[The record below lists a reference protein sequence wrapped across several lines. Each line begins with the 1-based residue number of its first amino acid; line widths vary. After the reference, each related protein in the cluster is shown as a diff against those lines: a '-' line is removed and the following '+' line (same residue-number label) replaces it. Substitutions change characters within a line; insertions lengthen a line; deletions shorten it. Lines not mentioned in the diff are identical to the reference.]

1 MLLFLFINM
10 FCVLCLYGLLSFW
23 NVFVI
28 LNYILDMIILNWICL
43 CLLCNLYYVSVSW
56 EQNVSEHCYSFLEVS
71 FLLKQKYNIVCFLFQ
86 TFSIS
91 FICYN
96 SYACILIL
104 IWNLNCVV
112 FWHAIFHTY
121 FFSYNQLVC
130 LSVWTTNCRFRSRL
144 MYGLLLLVCCS

>member
-1 MLLFLFINM
+1 MLLFLLINM
-10 FCVLCLYGLLSFW
+10 FCVLCLFGLLSFW

-91 FICYN
+91 FICCN
-96 SYACILIL
+96 SYAYILIL

-112 FWHAIFHTY
+112 
-121 FFSYNQLVC
+121 LVC